1 MSYSGLSAN
10 QAVTLNNLKDA
21 VTTGVFTANTTI
33 PSGNKLITKS
43 EAATYVNCSTSYG
56 PFAAKS
62 SNQLVVKSDLV
73 GRVTVNFTFN
83 LDASNSGSMDI
94 YTASPAGSGWT
105 LSQTLTSNGATF
117 NPSLLVGDA
126 FYVTVTHTAR
136 ASGGQRGQIVTYING
151 SSTSVNTTSGS
162 LPKSISS
169 SSTTLAVST
178 TYSVTGLCGDL
189 I

>member
-1 MSYSGLSAN
+1 MSYSGLAAN
-10 QAVTLNNLKDA
+10 QTVSLNNLKDA
-21 VTTGVFTANTTI
+21 VTTGVFLANTTI
-33 PSGNKLITKS
+33 PSGSKMITKS

-56 PFAAKS
+56 PFAAKA
-62 SNQLVVKSDLV
+62 SNQLVIKSDLV

-105 LSQTLTSNGATF
+105 LSQTLTTNGATF

-136 ASGGQRGQIVTYING
+136 ATGGQRGQILTNVDGTI
-151 SSTSVNTTSGS
+151 TSVNTTSGS
-162 LPKSISS
+162 LPKSVSS
-169 SSTTLAVST
+169 SSATLAVSS
-178 TYSVTGLCGDL
+178 TYNVTGLCGDL
-189 I
+189 V